1 MTKKIN
7 LPITDEDIKN
17 LKAGDSVLL
26 TGTILTGRDAAHKRL
41 YELIEQG
48 KELPVD
54 LKGELIYY
62 VGPAPAKPGYA
73 VGPAGP
79 TSSYRMDKYAPSLL
93 DLGLKGMIGK
103 GARNQAVIDSIVKNK
118 CVYLVAIGGAAALIA
133 KSIKSEEMICYED
146 LGTEAIRRYTVED
159 FPCIVAIDSEGGN
172 VYETEPTKYRSIQ
185 FYNNQKNVP
194 TSIGG
199 FHF

>member
-1 MTKKIN
+1 MEKKIT

-26 TGTILTGRDAAHKRL
+26 SGSIITGRDAAHKRL
-41 YELIEQG
+41 YELIQKGE
-48 KELPVD
+48 KLPVD
-54 LKGELIYY
+54 IKGELIYY

-103 GARNQAVIDSIVKNK
+103 GARNKEVVDAIVRNK
-118 CVYLVAIGGAAALIA
+118 GVYLVAIGGAAALIA
-133 KSIKSEEMICYED
+133 KSIKSEENLCYED
-146 LGTEAIRRYTVED
+146 LGTEAIHRFWIED
-159 FPCIVAIDSEGGN
+159 FPVVVAIDAYGN
-172 VYETEPTKYRSIQ
+172 DLYQIEQAKYR
-185 FYNNQKNVP
+185 KE
-194 TSIGG
+194 
-199 FHF
+199 

>member
-1 MTKKIN
+1 MEKKIT

-26 TGTILTGRDAAHKRL
+26 TGSIITGRDAAHKRL
-41 YELIEQG
+41 YELIQKGE
-48 KELPVD
+48 KLPVD
-54 LKGELIYY
+54 IKGELIYY

-103 GARNQAVIDSIVKNK
+103 GARSCRCDCSQQGRVSCCNRRCGGTYRQEHQERGDS
-118 CVYLVAIGGAAALIA
+118 LL
-133 KSIKSEEMICYED
+133 
-146 LGTEAIRRYTVED
+146 
-159 FPCIVAIDSEGGN
+159 
-172 VYETEPTKYRSIQ
+172 
-185 FYNNQKNVP
+185 
-194 TSIGG
+194 
-199 FHF
+199 

>member
-1 MTKKIN
+1 MEKKIT

-26 TGTILTGRDAAHKRL
+26 SGSIITGRDAAHKRL
-41 YELIEQG
+41 YELIQKSE
-48 KELPVD
+48 KLPVD
-54 LKGELIYY
+54 IKGELIYY

-103 GARNQAVIDSIVKNK
+103 GARNKEVVDAIVRNK
-118 CVYLVAIGGAAALIA
+118 GVYLVAIGGAAALIA
-133 KSIKSEEMICYED
+133 KSIKSEEILCYED
-146 LGTEAIRRYTVED
+146 LGTEAVRRYEVED
-159 FPCIVAIDSEGGN
+159 FPCIVAIDSNGNN
-172 VYETEPTKYRSIQ
+172 VYETEPTKYRA
-185 FYNNQKNVP
+185 K
-194 TSIGG
+194 
-199 FHF
+199 